1 MRPWPAPSAS
11 HQAGT
16 TGPDAP
22 SKLVTAGATSGPHL
36 TGLLRTTLA
45 NNGQASS
52 LVNAAIEAAAQVATT
67 ARRSLARRKSPEP
80 RSALGLCRNGH
91 ARASAV
97 TNVTCAQA
105 AGRPPSGSS
114 NRDAASSKS
123 ACGPEVV
130 DREVPGSAAENRW
143 EKRTYLLLRKL
154 RSRLDRATAPNTPT
168 RLHIA
173 PQPDQ
178 ETAQPSQF
186 ARRSRFVETPA
197 FLTGPQSHR
206 GEAS

>member
-1 MRPWPAPSAS
+1 MLFGCGTLGKWSGFRPGSRILWNSRPQLP
-11 HQAGT
+11 QIR
-16 TGPDAP
+16 
-22 SKLVTAGATSGPHL
+22 TSVSGWCDP
-36 TGLLRTTLA
+36 T
-45 NNGQASS
+45 
-52 LVNAAIEAAAQVATT
+52 
-67 ARRSLARRKSPEP
+67 
-80 RSALGLCRNGH
+80 ALGREDRGCGL
-91 ARASAV
+91 
-97 TNVTCAQA
+97 
-105 AGRPPSGSS
+105 GR
-114 NRDAASSKS
+114 
-123 ACGPEVV
+123 PEVV

-154 RSRLDRATAPNTPT
+154 RSRLDRVPAPNTPT

-197 FLTGPQSHR
+197 FLTGPQSTG

>member
-1 MRPWPAPSAS
+1 
-11 HQAGT
+11 
-16 TGPDAP
+16 
-22 SKLVTAGATSGPHL
+22 VTVGPHRGHIPPEDHGQQRTL
-36 TGLLRTTLA
+36 PVDRPRSSAGSFSHHRRSSDHPGSLSHGGSRLSLDPRWVCAATGTRGHRRSPTSHGLK
-45 NNGQASS
+45 Q
-52 LVNAAIEAAAQVATT
+52 QVA
-67 ARRSLARRKSPEP
+67 RLP
-80 RSALGLCRNGH
+80 
-91 ARASAV
+91 
-97 TNVTCAQA
+97 AQA
-105 AGRPPSGSS
+105 IGMLQ
-114 NRDAASSKS
+114 AANQH
-123 ACGPEVV
+123 AVPEVV

-197 FLTGPQSHR
+197 FLTGPQSTG